1 MEKLLDLRF
10 VRENIP
16 AVRRAI
22 EIKGEQ
28 AALDDF
34 LRLDTKRR
42 ELLQEVEELKHQR
55 NVVSKDVGR
64 LKKEG
69 RDAAELV
76 EKMRLVNERIKELD
90 EEQRQIDTTME
101 EILLHI
107 PNLPD
112 PDVPVGTAEE
122 DNKEVRRWGD
132 VPQFDFSAKPHWE
145 LGEQLGILDFP
156 RAGKITGSR
165 FVLYRGEGARL
176 ERALIN
182 FMLDLHT
189 SEHGYKEIFPPF
201 LVHSRS
207 MIGTG
212 QLPKFAEDAFNVAGT
227 EYWLIP
233 TAEVPVTNLHREEIL
248 EKEQLPLYYVAYSA
262 CFRAEAGAHGR
273 DTRGLIRQHQFNK
286 VELVKFTLPE
296 DSNEELEKL
305 VNNAEK
311 VLQLL
316 GIPYR
321 VMLMCTG
328 DLGFA
333 AAKKYDLEIW
343 YPSYNAYREVSSCSN
358 FRDFQARRAGIR
370 FRPAPGAKAEF
381 VHTLNG
387 SGVAIGRTLAA
398 VLENYQQED
407 GSVVIPEV
415 LRPYFPKGHE
425 GIIRPEQ
432 G

>member
-1 MEKLLDLRF
+1 MVKLLDVRF

-22 EIKGEQ
+22 EAKGEK

-34 LRLDTKRR
+34 LLLDTKRR
-42 ELLQEVEELKHQR
+42 DLLQEVEKLKHQR

-69 RDAAELV
+69 RDATELV

-90 EEQRQIDTTME
+90 EEQKQIETAME
-101 EILLHI
+101 KILLHI

-112 PDVPVGTAEE
+112 PEVPVGSTEE

-132 VPQFDFSAKPHWE
+132 IPKFKFNARPHWE
-145 LGEQLGILDFP
+145 LGERLGILDFP
-156 RAGKITGSR
+156 RAGKMTGSR
-165 FVLYRGEGARL
+165 FVLYKGEGARL

-233 TAEVPVTNLHREEIL
+233 TAEVPVTNMHREEIL

-286 VELVKFTLPE
+286 VELVKFTTPE
-296 DSNEELEKL
+296 DSNAELEKL
-305 VNNAEK
+305 VGNAEK
-311 VLQLL
+311 VLQFL

-343 YPSYNAYREVSSCSN
+343 FPAYGAYREVSSCSN

-370 FRPAPGAKAEF
+370 FRPAPRVKTEF

-398 VLENYQQED
+398 ILENYQQED
-407 GSVVIPEV
+407 GSIVIPKA
-415 LRPYFPKGHE
+415 LRPYFPPDHE
-425 GIIRPEQ
+425 GIIKP